1 MSKLMSSLR
10 ESFLLRPAVTRIL
23 GRELGVGVGGG
34 NSDPE
39 EDRRDIC
46 LDKAATRAFC
56 RSDDLCLT
64 KPVLCS
70 IILDHI
76 KISFMQSSDL
86 KCSSDRTR

>member
-10 ESFLLRPAVTRIL
+10 ESFLPRPAVTRIL
-23 GRELGVGVGGG
+23 GRELGVGGG

-56 RSDDLCLT
+56 RSDDLCLI
-64 KPVLCS
+64 KLVLCS

-76 KISFMQSSDL
+76 KISIMQSSDYQMQ
-86 KCSSDRTR
+86 

>member
-23 GRELGVGVGGG
+23 GRELGVGGG

-56 RSDDLCLT
+56 RSDDLCLI

-76 KISFMQSSDL
+76 KISFMQSSDY
-86 KCSSDRTR
+86 KMQQ

>member
-10 ESFLLRPAVTRIL
+10 ESFLPSPAVTRIL
-23 GRELGVGVGGG
+23 GWELGVAGGI
-34 NSDPE
+34 SDPE

-56 RSDDLCLT
+56 RSDDLCLI

-76 KISFMQSSDL
+76 KISIMQ
-86 KCSSDRTR
+86 